1 MPNQINGNRW
11 VIALALWVPVGFTL
25 VLFYLATMGQRARDL
40 DAKWV
45 LHTVEVKDQVQ
56 NLDSLVNDVEASER
70 GFLLTGDESFLPLYD
85 GARSEIPAE
94 SGKLARLIHDNPTQ
108 VTNAAHFQVL
118 IAEKLAKA
126 AHELSQVR
134 KEKVPETLET
144 YRNTQGKALN
154 DEIRRQVA
162 AMNAEEDRLLA
173 QREDEFALE
182 VKWQK
187 KEMMGLVAV
196 EIALIISL
204 TLLLLRSRKM
214 QLTADKRIGE
224 ARALTD
230 QAQATTFKAMARTE
244 QAEVR
249 ATQADTRTEEAEIRS
264 EEGIRASELRY
275 RRLFETAQD
284 GIIVLEA
291 ATGRIVDANPFMQT
305 LLGYRVLTATDGAEA
320 VAVFAENKNEIAVVL
335 TDMSMPIMDGA
346 SLIRALTKINPG
358 IKIIAASGL
367 NVNGNVAKVAGV
379 TVKHFLTKPYT
390 ARTLLKVIRATLD
403 HTSAE

>member
-108 VTNAAHFQVL
+108 VTNA
-118 IAEKLAKA
+118 
-126 AHELSQVR
+126 
-134 KEKVPETLET
+134 ETLET